1 MAGGFKAPGIRRI
14 EKDVSEVIAAAGT
27 STGALV
33 GASDRGPVNRRVL
46 ITSDKQLV
54 DTFGAPTGTDS
65 DMAIYAGLEYLKESS
80 ALFFVRATHGGE
92 KYASMEVPATSAGYI
107 APITTGVTA
116 SATSTVLLDDE
127 YTDGNTR
134 RQVNGLG
141 GNYDVENYTYEFGDA
156 ASVTLSA
163 KPSSM
168 IIAAQGPGTYGNDVG
183 ISIVTCADTDYKGQ
197 FGFNWEMNYDD
208 PNATAYEWTVGSK
221 VSAMGTPSSAADA
234 LWKKV
239 YRVNIY
245 EKPVDADDR
254 YWGATSAEIP
264 VETYLVSNSK
274 IKDAQGN
281 NLYAPDVINASSN
294 YVYVKVKDNT
304 VPMSTLLTSS
314 FAAPT
319 NPNSISA
326 INSVVSLG
334 GGTDNKTSVTEGD
347 KRSAWYLFTERESSS
362 PNILIIPDKP
372 ASADVGTGD
381 ASVISTIKT
390 VGNIAA
396 ERKDCIAV
404 GQVGS
409 TAQTNAQTLIDMV
422 NTYYSFDNPSYV
434 ALYAGYDKVNDG
446 FTGQTLLFP
455 KSIFGATLMA
465 RTDEVANTWDAPAGI
480 NRGIIGASAGQVKSY
495 SENDIGFMY
504 DNNINASKFI
514 RGIGHVMWGQKTAQ
528 RKKSALDRINVRRLL
543 LFLQNSIE
551 PNLLPFLFEPNT
563 DGTRSRVFSVVD
575 GFLSGVLA
583 ENGVTE
589 YEVVVDETN
598 NTPQVIDNNQLNV
611 DIYVQ
616 PTRTIEYIQLQTI
629 VTRTGVSFSE
639 V

>member
-1 MAGGFKAPGIRRI
+1 MAGGFKAPGIKRI
-14 EKDVSEVIAAAGT
+14 ERDVSEVIAAAGT
-27 STGALV
+27 SVGALV
-33 GASDRGPVNRRVL
+33 GASDKGPVNRRVL

-65 DMAIYAGLEYLKESS
+65 DMAIYAGLEFLKESS

-92 KYASMEVPATSAGYI
+92 DYASMEVPATSAGYI
-107 APITTGVTA
+107 APLTTGVAAT
-116 SATSTVLLDDE
+116 ATSAILLDEE
-127 YTDGNTR
+127 YSDGNTK
-134 RQVNGLG
+134 RQVDGKG
-141 GNYDVENYTYEFGDA
+141 GNYDVEKYTYEFGA
-156 ASVTLSA
+156 TGSVTLSA
-163 KPSSM
+163 KPSS
-168 IIAAQGPGTYGNDVG
+168 ILIAAQGPGTYGNDVG

-208 PNATAYEWTVGSK
+208 PNASAYEWTAGSK
-221 VSAMGTPSSAADA
+221 VSAMGTPSSATDA

-239 YRVNIY
+239 YRVNVY
-245 EKPVDADDR
+245 EKPLNADDR
-254 YWGATSAEIP
+254 YWGAVSAETP

-274 IKDAQGN
+274 IKDTQGN
-281 NLYAPDVINASSN
+281 NLYAPDVINSSSN
-294 YVYVKVKDNT
+294 YVYVKVKENT

-314 FAAPT
+314 FVAPT
-319 NPNSISA
+319 NPNSVSS
-326 INSVVSLG
+326 INSIISLG
-334 GGTDNKTSVTEGD
+334 GGTDNKTSVTEID

-362 PNILIIPDKP
+362 PNILIVPDKP
-372 ASADVGTGD
+372 ASTDTGTG
-381 ASVISTIKT
+381 VIGTIKT
-390 VGNIAA
+390 AGNIAA

-409 TAQTNAQTLIDMV
+409 TSQTGAQTLIDMV
-422 NTYYSFDNPSYV
+422 NTYYSFNNPSYV

-446 FTGQTLLFP
+446 FTGQTLLLP
-455 KSIFGATLMA
+455 KAVFGATLMA
-465 RTDEVANTWDAPAGI
+465 RTDEIAKTWDAPAGI
-480 NRGIIGASAGQVKSY
+480 NRGIIGASNGQVKNY

-551 PNLLPFLFEPNT
+551 PSLLPFLFEPNT

-589 YEVVVDETN
+589 YEVVVDESN
-598 NTPQVIDNNQLNV
+598 NTPEIIDNNQLNV